1 MPDTNKLVDAIGGI
15 IVADWKPYE
24 KGALK
29 GFLAVR
35 IGQALRLNDLKL
47 FEKAGKSWIGWPDKE
62 YAKRDGS
69 KGYAPLVEFATRE
82 DERAFQD
89 AILTDLD
96 RYLQENRNAG

>member
-1 MPDTNKLVDAIGGI
+1 MPDTNKLIGAIGGI
-15 IVADWKPYE
+15 SVADWKPYE
-24 KGALK
+24 TGALK
-29 GFLAVR
+29 CFLAVR

-47 FEKAGKSWIGWPDKE
+47 FEKDGKRWIGWPAKE

-96 RYLQENRNAG
+96 RYLKGDRNE